1 MEGVEAA
8 ADDKAGRRKRRS
20 IKDDA
25 MLLCLFGVW
34 RRRVRE
40 CLCCVCG
47 FSYILLMMMM
57 SGEQALHASMPPPLP
72 SFCPLIV
79 CMLCKYTS
87 HAADT
92 QTTSTSSSFC

>member
-34 RRRVRE
+34 RRRVCE

-47 FSYILLMMMM
+47 FSYPPHDDDDRRT
-57 SGEQALHASMPPPLP
+57 SPSYLHASSPPLLLSP
-72 SFCPLIV
+72 DCL
-79 CMLCKYTS
+79 
-87 HAADT
+87 HAM
-92 QTTSTSSSFC
+92 